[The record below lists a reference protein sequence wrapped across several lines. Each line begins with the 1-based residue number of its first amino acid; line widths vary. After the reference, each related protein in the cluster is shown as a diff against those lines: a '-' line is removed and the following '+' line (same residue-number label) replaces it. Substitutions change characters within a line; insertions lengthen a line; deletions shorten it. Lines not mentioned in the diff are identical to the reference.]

1 MADSEKTAYPQIHC
15 LRASAG
21 AGKTYQLT
29 IRFLSLLAKEE
40 PSPDAL
46 SQIVAITF
54 TNRAA
59 AEMKER
65 IIRAL
70 KQIALNAADGPRLS
84 REAGLKPPKAAAWLD
99 IILAHFSDFHCRTID
114 SLVYALLRAF
124 SLEMGLKPE
133 LEVVFE
139 EDAVLDLCFDRLLAR
154 VGWREGEDRL
164 CRLFTDLLETYLR
177 IEEAGGLVVE
187 RGIRRRIRELYK
199 KADCTCM
206 AGPSPDLAQAEGE
219 LRKAAEGLLAALSQ
233 AGVEDWLNKRS
244 FQTAFLQDPLSHV
257 ERGFFAKTTF
267 SELLTR
273 KAQGLDERRQA
284 HLDALYQS
292 LKQAREHYL
301 AVLARARVHAYTRA
315 LEELQHEMRWLSE
328 REGVILGGGWHSL
341 VRGYLQGGPE
351 MGAHAFMKL
360 GSRIRHFLID
370 EFQDTSRPQWEAL
383 LPLLEES
390 LATGGSLF
398 YVGDVKQAI
407 YGWRGGDWRLFAE
420 AAFASFPSV
429 PREERRAETLA
440 MNYRSLP
447 AIVEFN
453 NGLYRLF
460 ADAEFSRRIA
470 KVILGEKTEQW
481 AQELL
486 AHSIMSNFE
495 DVEQEI
501 APLLQHGR
509 ERGRVE
515 VTSFAASGAKL
526 REAVKGRLIKQVK
539 EVWERRKG
547 KGIAVLVR
555 RNVDAEA
562 IAAWLMA
569 EGIPVV
575 TENSLRL
582 RSSDLI
588 KGLVAFLRFLDYP
601 LDDLAFWGALASRL
615 FHGLP
620 GIPAGDLE
628 AFLKEGRWQP
638 PLYRTFAKRL
648 PAVAAG
654 FIRPLLAR
662 VGFVTP
668 YDLAREVVERF
679 RLLER
684 FPEEQVFIQRFF
696 ELIFQTETR
705 GERSL
710 SHFLQFW
717 EEGGMEEKIGLPEE
731 ISAVRVLTV
740 HKAKGLEFPVVF
752 IPFTNWRL
760 EPQRLAKLPEGCF
773 VNLKRPLPVELER
786 ERTVMQINDA
796 LEALNLLYVATT
808 RAEAELYLY
817 ETSIPSPRGE
827 GKERSYLAAWLR
839 EMLMQKGCPGYG

>member
-1 MADSEKTAYPQIHC
+1 IPC
-15 LRASAG
+15 
-21 AGKTYQLT
+21 
-29 IRFLSLLAKEE
+29 
-40 PSPDAL
+40 
-46 SQIVAITF
+46 V
-54 TNRAA
+54 
-59 AEMKER
+59 
-65 IIRAL
+65 
-70 KQIALNAADGPRLS
+70 
-84 REAGLKPPKAAAWLD
+84 
-99 IILAHFSDFHCRTID
+99 
-114 SLVYALLRAF
+114 
-124 SLEMGLKPE
+124 
-133 LEVVFE
+133 
-139 EDAVLDLCFDRLLAR
+139 
-154 VGWREGEDRL
+154 
-164 CRLFTDLLETYLR
+164 
-177 IEEAGGLVVE
+177 
-187 RGIRRRIRELYK
+187 
-199 KADCTCM
+199 
-206 AGPSPDLAQAEGE
+206 AGPAPDLARAEEDLQRSAEKLLGE
-219 LRKAAEGLLAALSQ
+219 IRK

-244 FQTAFLQDPLSHV
+244 FQAAFLQEPLSHV
-257 ERGFFAKTTF
+257 ERGFFEKAAF
-267 SELLTR
+267 SELLTS
-273 KAQGLDERRQA
+273 KARGLDEA
-284 HLDALYQS
+284 VYALLDALYQG
-292 LKQAREHYL
+292 LKQAREQYL
-301 AVLARARVHAYTRA
+301 AVLARARVHAYMRA
-315 LEELQHEMRWLSE
+315 LEELQREMRWLSE

-341 VRGYLQGGPE
+341 VRGYLQENPGR
-351 MGAHAFMKL
+351 GAYAFMKL
-360 GSRIRHFLID
+360 GSQVRHFLID

-407 YGWRGGDWRLFAE
+407 YGWRGGDWRLFKE
-420 AAFASFPSV
+420 AATASFPSV
-429 PREERRAETLA
+429 PSQGRRAETLA

-460 ADAEFSRRIA
+460 ADAEFAQKIA
-470 KVILGEKTEQW
+470 GVILGENAQGW
-481 AQELL
+481 AQAFL
-486 AHSIMSNFE
+486 AESIARNFE

-501 APLLQHGR
+501 APFLQHGQ

-515 VTSFAASGAKL
+515 VVSFAAPGTEL
-526 REAVKGRLIKQVK
+526 RQAVKVRLIEQVK

-555 RNVDAEA
+555 RNRDAED

-601 LDDLAFWGALASRL
+601 LDDLNCWGALASRL
-615 FHGLP
+615 FRGLP
-620 GIPAGDLE
+620 GIPPGVLE
-628 AFLKEGRWQP
+628 GFLAEGRWQP
-638 PLYRTFAKRL
+638 PLYRAFERRL
-648 PAVAAG
+648 PEAADA

-679 RLLER
+679 HLLDR
-684 FPEEQVFIQRFF
+684 FPEEQVFIRRLF

-705 GERSL
+705 GQRSL

-752 IPFTNWRL
+752 IPLTNWRL
-760 EPQRLAKLPEGCF
+760 APPRLAKLDEGCF
-773 VNLKRPLPVELER
+773 ANLKRPLPSQLEK
-786 ERTVMQINDA
+786 ERTVMMINDA

-817 ETSIPSPRGE
+817 ETSLPPPRGK
-827 GKERSYLAAWLR
+827 GADRSYLSAWLR
-839 EMLMQKGCPGYG
+839 EMLIKKGCPGYG

>member
-1 MADSEKTAYPQIHC
+1 MTKPQKNAYPHIHC

-29 IRFLSLLAKEE
+29 IRFLSLLAQEG

-46 SQIVAITF
+46 GQIVAITF

-70 KQIALNAADGPRLS
+70 KEIALKAADGPRLA
-84 REAGLKPPKAAAWLD
+84 RETGLKPPKAAAWLET
-99 IILAHFSDFHCRTID
+99 ILAHFSDFHVRTID

-124 SLEMGLKPE
+124 SLEMGLRPE

-139 EDAVLDLCFDRLLAR
+139 EDTVLDLCFDRLLAR
-154 VGWREGEDRL
+154 VNWGEVDDCL
-164 CRLFTDLLETYLR
+164 CRLFTELLETYLR
-177 IEEAGGLVVE
+177 IEEAGGMVVE
-187 RGIRRRIRELYK
+187 RGIRKRIQELYK
-199 KADCTCM
+199 KADIPCM
-206 AGPSPDLAQAEGE
+206 AGPSPDLEKAEGE
-219 LRKAAEGLLAALSQ
+219 LRKAAEGLLAVIRQ
-233 AGVEDWLNKRS
+233 AGVEDGLNKRS
-244 FQTAFLQDPLSHV
+244 FQAAFLQEPPSHV
-257 ERGFFAKTTF
+257 ERGFFEKAAF
-267 SELLTR
+267 SELLTS
-273 KAQGLDERRQA
+273 KAQGLDERTRA
-284 HLDALYQS
+284 HLDALFQG

-301 AVLARARVHAYTRA
+301 AVLARARVHAYMRA

-328 REGVILGGGWHSL
+328 REGVILGSGWHSL
-341 VRGYLQGGPE
+341 VRGYLQGSPD
-351 MGAHAFMKL
+351 MGAHAFLKL
-360 GSRIRHFLID
+360 GSRVRHFLID

-407 YGWRGGDWRLFAE
+407 YGWRGGDWRLFRE
-420 AAFASFPSV
+420 AATASFPSV
-429 PREERRAETLA
+429 PLEERRAETLTR
-440 MNYRSLP
+440 NYRSLP

-460 ADAEFSRRIA
+460 ADAEFARRIA
-470 KVILGEKTEQW
+470 QVILGEKAEQW
-481 AQELL
+481 AKELL
-486 AHSIMSNFE
+486 AQSIARNFE
-495 DVEQEI
+495 DVEQEV
-501 APLLQHGR
+501 ASLLQQGR
-509 ERGRVE
+509 ERGTVE
-515 VTSFAASGAKL
+515 VASFAASGEKL
-526 REAVKGRLIKQVK
+526 REAVKERLIKQVK
-539 EVWERRKG
+539 EVWDRRKG

-555 RNVDAEA
+555 RNVDAED

-601 LDDLAFWGALASRL
+601 LDDLNCWGALASRL
-615 FHGLP
+615 FQDLP
-620 GIPAGDLE
+620 GVSRGVLE
-628 AFLKEGRWQP
+628 GFLTEGRWQP
-638 PLYRTFAKRL
+638 PLYRSLERRL

-668 YDLAREVVERF
+668 YDLCREVVGRF

-684 FPEEQVFIQRFF
+684 FPEQQVFIHRFF
-696 ELIFQTETR
+696 ELIFQTEAR

-752 IPFTNWRL
+752 VPFTNWRL
-760 EPQRLAKLPEGCF
+760 DAPRLAKLAEGCF
-773 VNLKRPLPVELER
+773 ANLKRPLPSELEK
-786 ERTVMQINDA
+786 ERMVMMINDA
-796 LEALNLLYVATT
+796 LETLNLLYVATT

-817 ETSIPSPRGE
+817 ETSLPAPRGE
-827 GKERSYLAAWLR
+827 GVDRSYLAAWLR
-839 EMLMQKGCPGYG
+839 EMLIKKGCGGYD

>member
-1 MADSEKTAYPQIHC
+1 MTDSQKTAYPQIHY

-29 IRFLSLLAKEE
+29 IRFLSLLAGME

-46 SQIVAITF
+46 RQIVAITF

-65 IIRAL
+65 IILAL
-70 KQIALNAADGPRLS
+70 KQITLGAQDGPRLS
-84 REAGLKPPKAAAWLD
+84 RETGLKPSEAEAWLD
-99 IILAHFSDFHCRTID
+99 TILAHFSDFHCRTID

-124 SLEMGLKPE
+124 SLEMGLRPE

-139 EDAVLDLCFDRLLAR
+139 QDAVLDLCFDRLLASVR
-154 VGWREGEDRL
+154 WEEAEDRL
-164 CRLFTDLLETYLR
+164 CRLFTELLETYLR
-177 IEEAGGLVVE
+177 IEEARGLVVE
-187 RGIRRRIRELYK
+187 RGIRKRLWELYK
-199 KADCTCM
+199 KADIPCL
-206 AGPSPDLAQAEGE
+206 AGPAPDLARAEEDLQRSAEKLLGE
-219 LRKAAEGLLAALSQ
+219 IRK

-244 FQTAFLQDPLSHV
+244 FQTAFLQEPLSHV
-257 ERGFFAKTTF
+257 EKRFFEKASF
-267 SELLTR
+267 AELLTA
-273 KAQGLDERRQA
+273 KAQGLDEAARA
-284 HLDALYQS
+284 LLDDLYQG
-292 LKQAREHYL
+292 LKQAREQYL
-301 AVLARARVHAYTRA
+301 AMLARARVHAYMRA
-315 LEELQHEMRWLSE
+315 LEALQHEMRWLSE

-341 VRGYLQGGPE
+341 VRGYLQESP
-351 MGAHAFMKL
+351 GAGAYAFMKL
-360 GSRIRHFLID
+360 GSQVRHFLID

-407 YGWRGGDWRLFAE
+407 YGWRGGDWRLFKE
-420 AAFASFPSV
+420 AATASFPSV
-429 PREERRAETLA
+429 PSQGRRAETLT

-453 NGLYRLF
+453 NGLYRVF
-460 ADAEFSRRIA
+460 ADEEFARRIA
-470 KVILGEKTEQW
+470 GVILGEKAEEW

-486 AHSIMSNFE
+486 AESIKHNFE

-501 APLLQHGR
+501 APFLQQGQT
-509 ERGRVE
+509 RGRVE
-515 VTSFAASGAKL
+515 VASFSASGAEL
-526 REAVKGRLIKQVK
+526 RQVVKKRLIEQVK

-555 RNVDAEA
+555 RNQDAED

-588 KGLVAFLRFLDYP
+588 KGLIAFLRFLDYP

-615 FHGLP
+615 FQGLP
-620 GIPAGDLE
+620 GISPGVLE
-628 AFLKEGRWQP
+628 GFLAVGRWQP
-638 PLYRTFAKRL
+638 PLYRAFEKRL
-648 PAVAAG
+648 PEATDA

-679 RLLER
+679 HLLRR

-705 GERSL
+705 GQRSL

-717 EEGGMEEKIGLPEE
+717 EQGGMEEKIGLPEE

-760 EPQRLAKLPEGCF
+760 EPPRLAKLAEGCF
-773 VNLKRPLPVELER
+773 VNLKRPLPSRLEK
-786 ERTVMQINDA
+786 ERTMMMINDA

-808 RAEAELYLY
+808 RAEEELYLY
-817 ETSIPSPRGE
+817 ETSLPPARGK
-827 GKERSYLAAWLR
+827 GTDRSYLSAWLR
-839 EMLMQKGCPGYG
+839 EMLIQKGCPGYD